1 MSKQE
6 EMNMVRSIANMSVVY
21 EDIASSK
28 TLDFIE
34 YSRKKQPK
42 HKQKRAL
49 SIIEAKRKL
58 IEAHLT
64 KTVEDR
70 KFFADVVDDFEDAIH
85 EEYTTLKY
93 NVANVVGKAKGID
106 HDWVARGTVLF
117 LLLTIISLGYEKAN
131 KQLENL
137 QHWRGK
143 KLTSNV
149 DDLLK
154 AVRVFM
160 DMLVANCDRKIGIDD
175 DPVVADCIYLL
186 VKKLGDKDL
195 INEIVI
201 KADGE
206 RKE

>member
-6 EMNMVRSIANMSVVY
+6 EMNMVCAIANMSVVY

-28 TLDFIE
+28 ALDFIE
-34 YSRKKQPK
+34 YSEKKQPK
-42 HKQKRAL
+42 HKLKQAL
-49 SIIEAKRKL
+49 TRINDKRKL
-58 IEAHLT
+58 IEAHLA

-70 KFFADVVDDFEDAIH
+70 KFFADVVDGFEDAIR
-85 EEYTTLKY
+85 EEYITLKY

-131 KQLENL
+131 KQLKNL
-137 QHWRGK
+137 RHWRGK
-143 KLTSNV
+143 KLTGNV

-160 DMLVANCDRKIGIDD
+160 DLLVVNCDRKIDVD
-175 DPVVADCIYLL
+175 NDKVVADCIYLL

-195 INEIVI
+195 INDIII

-206 RKE
+206 REE

>member
-6 EMNMVRSIANMSVVY
+6 EMNMVCAIANMSVVY

-28 TLDFIE
+28 TFDFVN
-34 YSRKKQPK
+34 YSLKKQPK
-42 HKQKRAL
+42 HKLKQAL
-49 SIIEAKRKL
+49 TRINDKRKL

-70 KFFADVVDDFEDAIH
+70 QFFADVVEGLEDAIR
-85 EEYTTLKY
+85 EEYITLKY

-131 KQLENL
+131 KQLKNL
-137 QHWRGK
+137 RHWRGK

-160 DMLVANCDRKIGIDD
+160 DMLVANCDRKIDIDND
-175 DPVVADCIYLL
+175 RVVADCIYLL

-195 INEIVI
+195 INDIII